1 MNKNKKSPLARGF
14 SINRALKHYQ
24 AKSFN
29 VTFLM
34 RTIDIMS
41 VWHRRQ
47 GSSDNLL
54 EFLTRQTDK
63 DLIVDLVKGM
73 KAIKS

>member
-1 MNKNKKSPLARGF
+1 MNNSLKHFKRK
-14 SINRALKHYQ
+14 SINIT
-24 AKSFN
+24 S
-29 VTFLM
+29 LM

>member
-1 MNKNKKSPLARGF
+1 
-14 SINRALKHYQ
+14 
-24 AKSFN
+24 
-29 VTFLM
+29 M